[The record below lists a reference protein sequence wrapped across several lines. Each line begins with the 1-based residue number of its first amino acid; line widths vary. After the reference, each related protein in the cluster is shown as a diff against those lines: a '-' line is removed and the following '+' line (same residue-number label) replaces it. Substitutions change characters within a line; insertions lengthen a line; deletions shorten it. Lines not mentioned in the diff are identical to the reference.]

1 MTVGD
6 RFLYRMRRITS
17 SKMGYADYTA
27 KKDILN
33 TLEDDIQ
40 NISYMSFL
48 ESSGKPT
55 VYDFIPASAFST
67 R

>member
-1 MTVGD
+1 
-6 RFLYRMRRITS
+6 MRRITS